1 VNNDN
6 NSILFSILS
15 FGGILSGGIIF
26 ILLGL
31 FLLAAKLAI
40 VFGVIYFFLAAG
52 GVLPPL
58 DFVPFIPYV

>member
-1 VNNDN
+1 MNNDN

-40 VFGVIYFFLAAG
+40 VFGIIYFFLAAG

>member
-1 VNNDN
+1 MNNDN

>member
-1 VNNDN
+1 MNNDN

-52 GVLPPL
+52 GVLPSL

>member
-1 VNNDN
+1 MNNDN

-31 FLLAAKLAI
+31 FLLAAKLAV

-58 DFVPFIPYV
+58 DFVPFIPHV

>member
-1 VNNDN
+1 MNNDN

-40 VFGVIYFFLAAG
+40 VFGIIYFFLAAG

-58 DFVPFIPYV
+58 DLVPFIPYV